1 YIGVDARI
9 GFIMTLSGRQLLCP
23 VLLDIGSSRSVTL
36 PQFHQEVRSSLLRE
50 VDRILARHGE
60 HSRLP
65 QQSSA
70 ALATSPKL
78 WIRPCGF
85 SAEQPL
91 LQHDSWKM
99 PWQAHIHAVR
109 QRGRMPSAAAAAAA
123 APQIGLET
131 ETAPLFGTLSLPLS
145 VRVSNAAAKG
155 EECVTMMMEFFRVDV
170 FIPVHV
176 QMYHVM
182 RRILERRDL
191 WGVAAV
197 GVVVPT
203 HHTEYFMD
211 AARRMH
217 ERVSRST
224 LSGCDDVPSVLVY
237 NPKGLQ
243 FQSP

>member
-1 YIGVDARI
+1 
-9 GFIMTLSGRQLLCP
+9 MTLSRPQLLCP

-36 PQFHQEVRSSLLRE
+36 PQFHDEVRPSLLKE
-50 VDRILARHGE
+50 VDRILARQAE
-60 HSRLP
+60 RSRLP

-70 ALATSPKL
+70 ALATSPEL

-109 QRGRMPSAAAAAAA
+109 QRGRMPSAAAA
-123 APQIGLET
+123 PQIGRERET
-131 ETAPLFGTLSLPLS
+131 VPLFGTPSLPLS
-145 VRVSNAAAKG
+145 VCVSNTAAKG
-155 EECVTMMMEFFRVDV
+155 EEGVTMMMDFFRVDA

-191 WGVAAV
+191 WDVAAV

-224 LSGCDDVPSVLVY
+224 LSACDDVPNVLVY